1 MYLEFTKMHG
11 LGNDFM
17 VVDLITQ
24 RAIRRQ
30 VFGQQIDALAG
41 SPSHVHGWN
50 LVELFQ
56 DHLLLVV
63 LSRVTCCLSSMVGN
77 CRFV

>member
-24 RAIRRQ
+24 RAYL
-30 VFGQQIDALAG
+30 DTL
-41 SPSHVHGWN
+41 S
-50 LVELFQ
+50 LFN
-56 DHLLLVV
+56 V
-63 LSRVTCCLSSMVGN
+63 
-77 CRFV
+77 

>member
-24 RAIRRQ
+24 RAYLDISRKSPQNRLWHSIQ
-30 VFGQQIDALAG
+30 PNQSRHVYWQLSLPFDDSPAAIQI
-41 SPSHVHGWN
+41 
-50 LVELFQ
+50 
-56 DHLLLVV
+56 
-63 LSRVTCCLSSMVGN
+63 
-77 CRFV
+77 